1 MSVFPT
7 TTPKSLLRWLSPT
20 VLALAIVPAIASC
33 GPTSGGGPG
42 ATAVASP
49 TPATSD
55 PATPSPTPA
64 VHPGWTEVA
73 HFMSADAPNFFSTLV
88 MPPGWTYVPS
98 GSSNTSDTL
107 VGSPGEL
114 HMGGPT
120 AMAPSETCSEYVQTN
135 QGRPDLKLA
144 GEEPI
149 TVGGVNTTEYWYTG
163 VANGSSTTLF
173 SIVVESDLTGCLGIE
188 ALSGSTLIDH
198 QTIDR
203 LFDSIVFHPTD

>member
-7 TTPKSLLRWLSPT
+7 TCKSFLRGLSS

-33 GPTSGGGPG
+33 GAISGGGPR
-42 ATAVASP
+42 ATGGASP

-64 VHPGWTEVA
+64 VALGWTEVA
-73 HFMSADAPNFFSTLV
+73 HFVSANAPHFFSSLL

-98 GSSNTSDTL
+98 GSSNTSDAL
-107 VGSPGEL
+107 VGSPGGL
-114 HMGGPT
+114 HMAGPT
-120 AMAPSETCSEYVQTN
+120 AMGPSETCSEYVQTN
-135 QGRPDLKLA
+135 QVGPYELKLA

-149 TVGGVNTTEYWYTG
+149 TVGGVPTTEDWYTG
-163 VANGSSTTLF
+163 AANGSSETLF
-173 SIVVESDLTGCLGIE
+173 SVVVESDLTGCLGIQ
-188 ALSGSTLIDH
+188 ALSGSTLTDH

-203 LFDSIVFHPTD
+203 LFDSIVFHRAD